1 MPIMMWTTDRD
12 TRQFWCDALALRAS
26 VKPPVVRLSLFFTGW
41 ALLVTVVDAMCV
53 DINLHVEVA
62 PYEVAGAA
70 LGLLLVL
77 RTNAGYDRWWEARKL
92 WGAITNDARNLV
104 IAALAYGPDDPR
116 WRDRL
121 ARLAA
126 AFPHVVRH
134 SLRGERAMPQ
144 VEALLGADETR
155 VIAASEHMPGTVS
168 LRIAEL
174 LREGCDRM
182 GMDRLAFL
190 QAERARSQWIDSLGG
205 CERILKTPLPIAY
218 AIIIRR
224 FVVLFL
230 ATLPFALLP
239 RIDWLTPLIT
249 LLVAYPILALD
260 HIGAELQNPFDAT
273 NVGHLPI
280 DAICT
285 TIENNVRELAAT
297 ASRRREGD
305 GQPMAQRAGSKLD
318 GAASAPLESGFS
330 ARTTG
335 ERTA

>member
-1 MPIMMWTTDRD
+1 MFWTTEDH
-12 TRQFWCDALALRAS
+12 TRQFWRDALAIRGS
-26 VKPPVVRLSLFFTGW
+26 VTPRVSRRVLVFAGW
-41 ALLVTVVDAMCV
+41 AVLVTAVDALCV
-53 DINLHVEVA
+53 DINLHIEVA

-77 RTNAGYDRWWEARKL
+77 RTNAGYDRWWEARRL

-134 SLRGERAMPQ
+134 SLRGERVMPQ
-144 VEALLGADETR
+144 VEALLGPEETR
-155 VIAASEHMPGTVS
+155 EIAACEHMPGTVS

-190 QAERARSQWIDSLGG
+190 QAERARSQWIDNLGG
-205 CERILKTPLPIAY
+205 CERILKSPLPIAY

-239 RIDWLTPLIT
+239 RIDWLTPLVT

-260 HIGAELQNPFDAT
+260 DIGAELQNPFDVR

-280 DAICT
+280 DAICA
-285 TIENNVRELAAT
+285 TIEQNVRELVETGSRLAGGNGEGGHASPHA
-297 ASRRREGD
+297 ASR
-305 GQPMAQRAGSKLD
+305 PRA
-318 GAASAPLESGFS
+318 
-330 ARTTG
+330 
-335 ERTA
+335 